1 MCNLLGVG
9 IIYILTER
17 EGDAHNNKCTLYF
30 LLFFVSI
37 CLVEVLFWVEVL
49 LFVTMLGVGILS
61 D

>member
-17 EGDAHNNKCTLYF
+17 EGDAHNKCTLYF